1 MTKRTLR
8 YWRATTLQ
16 AFLPAIVLVTT
27 ALPEGVWAQEP
38 PAFSVGRLL
47 LPWISFGARDSIVIS
62 PETRDTA
69 FPGVSVFVARNFL
82 PGVHRTVIRAT
93 LLRGPKGDVV
103 TDRLANI
110 WLMWRA
116 LDQRSWEGRGLSAT
130 VVRLAT
136 LCNLL
141 PPNSQVVTSGA
152 DVIGQPLV
160 WREGFAPDSLEAPSE
175 SGQGAVRQS
184 VFWLFQPETLGFNMA
199 VLRWEVVQTRNSLS
213 AKIDTAA
220 TLKGRLP

>member
-1 MTKRTLR
+1 
-8 YWRATTLQ
+8 
-16 AFLPAIVLVTT
+16 
-27 ALPEGVWAQEP
+27 
-38 PAFSVGRLL
+38 
-47 LPWISFGARDSIVIS
+47 
-62 PETRDTA
+62 
-69 FPGVSVFVARNFL
+69 VARNFL

-116 LDQRSWEGRGLSAT
+116 LDQRSWEGRSLSAT
-130 VVRLAT
+130 VVRLAI

-141 PPNSQVVTSGA
+141 APNSQVVTSGA
-152 DVIGQPLV
+152 DVMKQPLK

-175 SGQGAVRQS
+175 SGQGAVQQA

-213 AKIDTAA
+213 SKIDTAA
-220 TLKGRLP
+220 TLRGRLP